1 MVLAYLV
8 SVDFG
13 VYSALVALFA
23 AVRSRAL
30 RELAIGV
37 AAAAVVSLLVFA
49 GFGFAIDFVR
59 VNVVEIFGGH
69 SVGFI
74 GPLTIPDCLRT
85 PAFLHHLP
93 DCLDPIVWVIALITS
108 CAALARSPLRARR
121 SDGPWLIGVWI
132 VVAAAAFVRRS
143 NFQFNPAVTPFIV
156 AAIWTLWR
164 YARTVAI
171 VLAVAVVLL
180 AQPFRHVITVIPELR
195 DAQESPLFD
204 PTTAASISAARRF
217 AATLKPDETF
227 VDFASSGML
236 YSLLGRDSPLRQ
248 VEVANYQADEAQR
261 AVIERI
267 ERNRTIR
274 AALISFPGSLQR
286 IDGLS
291 NAERAPLVWA
301 YLQRN
306 FVPAFDEN
314 GVVFCSIWHASF
326 FATFANE
333 VDLRSPPLS
342 PGRLGR
348 VRDATGVSRGASRQ
362 HRGLREFARRR
373 LEGDDLLH
381 DDIRLD
387 LPPRE
392 RTVLTRRTSDDRGD
406 GGLGIAG
413 DGADR

>member
-1 MVLAYLV
+1 VVLAYLV
-8 SVDFG
+8 SVDSG

-74 GPLTIPDCLRT
+74 GPLTIPDCLRR
-85 PAFLHHLP
+85 PAFLYHLP

-132 VVAAAAFVRRS
+132 VVAAAAFVRRG

-314 GVVFCSIWHASF
+314 GVVFWKRVRWSAGEDTG
-326 FATFANE
+326 A
-333 VDLRSPPLS
+333 PLS
-342 PGRLGR
+342 P
-348 VRDATGVSRGASRQ
+348 
-362 HRGLREFARRR
+362 
-373 LEGDDLLH
+373 
-381 DDIRLD
+381 
-387 LPPRE
+387 
-392 RTVLTRRTSDDRGD
+392 
-406 GGLGIAG
+406 
-413 DGADR
+413 